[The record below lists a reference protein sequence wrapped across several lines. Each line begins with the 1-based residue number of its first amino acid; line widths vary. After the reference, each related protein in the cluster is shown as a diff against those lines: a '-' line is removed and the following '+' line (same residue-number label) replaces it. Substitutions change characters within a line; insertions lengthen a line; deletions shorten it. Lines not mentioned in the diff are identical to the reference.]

1 MQLRHDRDPTSTTTI
16 AREVQR
22 NARPETD
29 GSASILA
36 SQLDTVETGCGWL
49 LPSDGDHQPHLNAGN
64 GAPDVDIRGVPGN
77 IGRQTTVLDA
87 LNDK

>member
-36 SQLDTVETGCGWL
+36 SQLDTVETGCRWL
-49 LPSDGDHQPHLNAGN
+49 LPSDGNHQPQMNAGN
-64 GAPDVDIRGVPGN
+64 GAPDAPEMPAVFSNSV
-77 IGRQTTVLDA
+77 TEVLG
-87 LNDK
+87 